1 MKFYFIILLICTCL
15 FNVTFSFKTKV
26 NMKQGTKILALKSS
40 SLSIIHPIVKFTGV
54 SLFCSLQLSQIQTA
68 ISILKAKSCKSFSIV
83 PFVAMYTNCFV
94 WYLYGITK
102 NDALLIYPNFTGI
115 FAGIFCSLS
124 FQYVSSVKEKKAY
137 NTNIIPILLSSSIIT
152 LVSYLFITSKGNPLI
167 GLIGCTMSIILSG
180 SPLSVMK
187 KVIDEK
193 NSKSMVFSSS
203 FIMFVNSLCWFLYG
217 LIIKPDLNISVPN
230 GIGFLLAS
238 IQMSLFLLYPDEKK
252 M

>member
-1 MKFYFIILLICTCL
+1 
-15 FNVTFSFKTKV
+15 
-26 NMKQGTKILALKSS
+26 
-40 SLSIIHPIVKFTGV
+40 
-54 SLFCSLQLSQIQTA
+54 
-68 ISILKAKSCKSFSIV
+68 
-83 PFVAMYTNCFV
+83 
-94 WYLYGITK
+94 
-102 NDALLIYPNFTGI
+102 
-115 FAGIFCSLS
+115 
-124 FQYVSSVKEKKAY
+124 
-137 NTNIIPILLSSSIIT
+137 
-152 LVSYLFITSKGNPLI
+152 
-167 GLIGCTMSIILSG
+167 
-180 SPLSVMK
+180 MK